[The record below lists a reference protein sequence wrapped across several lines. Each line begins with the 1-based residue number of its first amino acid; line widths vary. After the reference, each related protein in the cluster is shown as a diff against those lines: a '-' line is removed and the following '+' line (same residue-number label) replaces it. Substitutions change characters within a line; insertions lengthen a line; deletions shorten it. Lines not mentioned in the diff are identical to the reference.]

1 MRNKIKASMK
11 RKLMLYI
18 LGALIFIFLFITL
31 LFYGINSYQNEVNAK
46 TNLRIYN
53 EFLENGIKND
63 KEQTY
68 ELIEM
73 LKEAEI
79 RVTLIDKAGEVVFD
93 TAFSREDLDNHN
105 DREEVIIAKEQG
117 EGYSVRYSKDTKSN
131 AIYYASILEDGTVI
145 RTSKTLIDVHRLSG
159 PYIVYYLIAIL
170 SILLISLWLSVK
182 LSYIIVKPIMDL
194 DTITSM
200 IAKGELNRRVVVNS
214 QDELGQLGMNFNYM
228 ADKLE
233 NTLNEVKEKQ
243 NRLTAILQSMENG
256 VVAIDNNNKIIII
269 NNYAKNI
276 FNIEEDV
283 VGKNISKVSTDFDLA
298 SIFSG
303 IDAEFTEIRIPR
315 PHLKDLRV
323 RTADII
329 NRSQHIGAVAVIQD
343 ITEIKKL
350 ENVRTEFVANVT
362 HELKTPLT
370 SIKGFAET
378 LRYVDDVETRDK
390 FLNIINDEAERL
402 TRLISDIL
410 LLSDIEQHRENKKE
424 KVDVNKSI
432 CDVYNL
438 IKNTAD
444 KKNITLSIVGGDVP
458 DLIGDK
464 DRFKQMLINLVDN
477 GVKYCEP
484 GDSVIL
490 SKKVEKKHCIITIED
505 TGNGIPEEYIPR
517 LFERFYRVDKARSRA
532 KGGTGLG
539 LAIVKHIVLSFKG
552 TIAVESKVGIGT
564 KFIIK
569 IPYV

>member
-53 EFLENGIKND
+53 EFLKNGIKND

-68 ELIEM
+68 DLIEM

-79 RVTLIDKAGEVVFD
+79 RVTLIDKYGEVVFD

-131 AIYYASILEDGTVI
+131 AIYYASILDDGTVI
-145 RTSKTLIDVHRLSG
+145 RTSKTLMDVHRLSG

-444 KKNITLSIVGGDVP
+444 KKNITLSIVGDDVP

-490 SKKVEKKHCIITIED
+490 SKKAEKKHCIITIED

>member
-1 MRNKIKASMK
+1 MK

-31 LFYGINSYQNEVNAK
+31 LFYLIFSYQNEVNAK
-46 TNLRIYN
+46 TNLKIHN
-53 EFLENGIKND
+53 EFLKNTLRID
-63 KEQTY
+63 KNQGY
-68 ELIEM
+68 KMIEI
-73 LKEAEI
+73 LKEEDV
-79 RVTLIDKAGEVVFD
+79 RVTLIDKNGEVSFD
-93 TAFSREDLDNHN
+93 TDFSTYKLDNHS
-105 DREEVIIAKEQG
+105 DREEVIIAKKQG
-117 EGYSVRYSKDTKSN
+117 EGYSIRYSKDTNSN
-131 AIYYASILEDGTVI
+131 TIYYASILEDGTVV
-145 RTSKTLIDVHRLSG
+145 RTSKPLRDVHTFSG
-159 PYIVYYLIAIL
+159 VYVIYYLIAIL
-170 SILLISLWLSVK
+170 SILLISLWLSIK
-182 LSYIIVKPIMDL
+182 LSYIIVKPIRDL

-200 IAKGELNRRVVVNS
+200 IAKGELNRRVNVNS
-214 QDELGQLGMNFNYM
+214 QDELGQLGKSFNYM
-228 ADKLE
+228 SDKLE
-233 NTLNEVKEKQ
+233 STLNEVKEKQ
-243 NRLTAILQSMENG
+243 NRLTAILQSMDNG
-256 VVAIDNNNKIIII
+256 VVAIDNHNKIIMI

-283 VGKNISKVSTDFDLA
+283 VGKNISEVSKDFNL
-298 SIFSG
+298 SGIFSG
-303 IDAEFTEIRIPR
+303 IDSEFNEIRIFK
-315 PHLKDLRV
+315 PHLKELRV

-329 NRSQHIGAVAVIQD
+329 NRNQHIGAVAVVQD
-343 ITEIKKL
+343 VTEIKKL
-350 ENVRTEFVANVT
+350 ENVRTEFVANVS

-410 LLSDIEQHRENKKE
+410 LLSDIEQQRELKKE
-424 KVDVNKSI
+424 KVDVNKSMF
-432 CDVYNL
+432 DVYNL

-444 KKNITLSIVGGDVP
+444 KKNILLSIVGDDVP

-490 SKKVEKKHCIITIED
+490 SKRIEKKYCIITIED

-552 TIAVESKVGIGT
+552 TITVESKVGIGT

-569 IPYV
+569 LPYS